1 MKNKL
6 INILTFGISKKVARF
21 ILPVAKYLLDRRDN
35 LNYSCHPIVKNE
47 EMKILLFLS
56 EGPREYGEIIA
67 FCENLKIKKV
77 KKTLN
82 HLEFHQM
89 ITRTDIGTEGRKF
102 SYSIALRGTSCIP
115 YINERITW
123 SIADKILEDI
133 KKKKKLQQLQYVIPN
148 S

>member
-1 MKNKL
+1 MKTK
-6 INILTFGISKKVARF
+6 ILSVLLYKKAVKTIKF
-21 ILPVAKYLLDRRDN
+21 FQPITQLLLDRRNN
-35 LNYSCHPIVKNE
+35 LNYSCYPIVTNA
-47 EMKILLFLS
+47 EMQIVLFLS
-56 EGPREYGEIIA
+56 EGPRENHEIIA